1 MMTVYDISLS
11 YFSNVWKTSKGKKEG
26 KDMIVEVFF
35 RGSNFKKI
43 YDTFWN
49 IKTIERNGNNF
60 ILVTDKNMTDNKNV
74 VLDINEYELRVAG

>member
-1 MMTVYDISLS
+1 
-11 YFSNVWKTSKGKKEG
+11 
-26 KDMIVEVFF
+26 MIVEVFF

>member
-1 MMTVYDISLS
+1 
-11 YFSNVWKTSKGKKEG
+11 
-26 KDMIVEVFF
+26 MIVEVFF

-60 ILVTDKNMTDNKNV
+60 ILVTDKYMTDNKNV